1 MTDFKAA
8 RPAGCRPR
16 RRTPTTRL
24 LPRDDEVH
32 PDDERAQQAAHDYPE
47 GAQFHSPDSQL
58 DRPAANGSI
67 KGLYLRDSSKKT
79 VGANNPKGK

>member
-47 GAQFHSPDSQL
+47 GAQFHSPDSQG
-58 DRPAANGSI
+58 RSAGNWRE
-67 KGLYLRDSSKKT
+67 GLCGFKRIFTSSWRLAT
-79 VGANNPKGK
+79 VTG